1 MRIGIVRVYLISIIA
16 VSAIMN
22 YAVTQKNIA
31 SWLTAG
37 IGKAQ
42 NSDTAVLLYT
52 FPATE
57 ENKLDGFEYPKR
69 MQKLNTVK
77 IRAAKGEYEPFTF
90 IFVPQRKVGKVK
102 VTWSKFSS
110 GNNALPR
117 DILDVSIVKAWYQ
130 SGVKSN
136 QTNQRLLVGE
146 LLIKNDRLVE
156 TDYESKSNY
165 LLVKNMSGKK
175 EYINISDPSA
185 KFPDNVIIEDSDGLE
200 PFTIE
205 ENVYKQLWLT
215 FHIPDNAASGIYR
228 GSIKI
233 TYGNDRTESVPVELT
248 VLPFVLSESRIIYSI
263 YYHGCLRSSKL
274 RAFHCEDKTEKQLE
288 IELRDMKEHGIIYP
302 NNYQDADLLARNLG
316 IRNKVG
322 LPGDYMFSTLLN
334 WFSIKEGE
342 TQDTE
347 KLKNRIDVFNSI
359 LSRHG
364 YRNLHIYGIDEAS
377 GQKLKAQRPAWAAAR
392 ASGAGI
398 FVACYHDAF
407 DIVGD
412 LLDVAVMYGGLN
424 PSQAE
429 KYHSKGKKIFS
440 YSNPQ
445 VGQEN
450 PEIYRRNFGIAL
462 WLAGYDGAMDY
473 AYQKNYNSI
482 WNDFDNKRYREETF
496 TYPLSDGLI
505 STIQWEGFRE
515 GVDDMR
521 YLSTLLDMKDKLKTR
536 GKDVSAAER
545 FISTIDA
552 SGDLDKLR
560 SEIIAQILKLIKQK

>member
-1 MRIGIVRVYLISIIA
+1 MRIGIVRFYLSSIIA

-22 YAVTQKNIA
+22 FAVTQKNII

-37 IGKAQ
+37 IGKIQ
-42 NSDTAVLLYT
+42 NSDAPVLLYT

-57 ENKLDGFEYPKR
+57 ENKLDGFEYPNR
-69 MQKLNTVK
+69 MQKLTTVK
-77 IRAAKGEYEPFTF
+77 IRAARGEYEPFTF
-90 IFVPQRKVGKVK
+90 ILVPQRKLESVK
-102 VTWSKFSS
+102 VTWSQFTS
-110 GNNALPR
+110 GSNSLPL
-117 DILDVSIVKAWYQ
+117 DILDVSVVKAWYQ

-146 LLIKNDRLVE
+146 LLIKNDKLVQ

-165 LLVKNMSGKK
+165 LLVKNSSGTS

-185 KFPDNVIIEDSDGLE
+185 RFPDNVVIEDSDELK
-200 PFTIE
+200 PFTVE
-205 ENVYKQLWLT
+205 EKIYKQLWLT
-215 FHIPDNAASGIYR
+215 FHIPDNAVSGLYR
-228 GSIKI
+228 GRIKI
-233 TYGNDRTESVPVELT
+233 KYGNDNTLSVPVELT
-248 VLPFVLSESRIIYSI
+248 VLPFDLNESRIMYSI

-288 IELRDMKEHGIIYP
+288 IELRDMKEHGIMYP

-334 WFSIKEGE
+334 WFSVKEGE
-342 TQDTE
+342 IQDTD
-347 KLKNRIDVFNSI
+347 KLKERIAAFNSV
-359 LSRHG
+359 LSKHG

-377 GQKLKAQRPAWAAAR
+377 GRKLAAQRPAWSAAR

-412 LLDVAVMYGGLN
+412 ILDVAVMFGELN
-424 PSQAE
+424 PSQAR
-429 KYHSKGKKIFS
+429 KYHSRGKKIFS

-450 PEIYRRNFGIAL
+450 PEVYRRNFGIAL
-462 WLAGYDGAMDY
+462 WQAGYDGAMDY

-521 YLSTLLDMKDKLKTR
+521 YLSTLLDMIDKLKSR
-536 GKDVSAAER
+536 GRDVTAAER
-545 FISTIDA
+545 FVSSVDT

-560 SEIIAQILKLIKQK
+560 SEIIAQILKLMKQK